1 MIPHKKYMEMAL
13 ELARKGK
20 GFTSP
25 NPMVG
30 CIIIKRG
37 RIVGKGFHK
46 KAGEPHA
53 EVFALRE
60 AGKKA
65 KDGILYS
72 TLEPCSHWGR
82 TPPCTEQ
89 IIQSGIHEVIIGSK
103 DINPLVNG
111 YNEIKAR
118 GIKARIGILKE
129 DCDKLNEYFFKWIK
143 VKMPFVIVKAAM
155 SLDGRI
161 ATRTGDS
168 KYISGTEARKYVH
181 QLRSEVDAVMVGI
194 NTALKDDPELTVRLV
209 KGRNPKKVIVDTF
222 LQLKENSNAVKNE
235 PEKLIIAT
243 SRKANKQKIK
253 ALQQKGVKIITV
265 GQEKGL
271 LSLKELMKEL
281 GKHEI
286 VSVMIEGGA
295 ELNAQA
301 LKAGI
306 VDKILFFISPR
317 MIGKGLAAVGDLGI
331 SKVDKSIQLRD
342 LDYRKIGKD
351 ILIEG
356 YL

>member
-1 MIPHKKYMEMAL
+1 MIPHKKFMEMAL
-13 ELARKGK
+13 ELACKGK
-20 GFTSP
+20 GLTSP

-37 RIVGKGFHK
+37 RIVGRGFHK
-46 KAGEPHA
+46 KAGEAHA
-53 EVFALRE
+53 EVIALKE

-65 KDGILYS
+65 KDGILYC

-89 IIQSGIHEVIIGSK
+89 IVQSGIREVVIGSA
-103 DINPLVNG
+103 DPNPLVSG
-111 YNEIKAR
+111 YEELKAR
-118 GIKARIGILKE
+118 GLKARIGILK
-129 DCDKLNEYFFKWIK
+129 DACDRLNEYFFKWIK
-143 VKMPFVIVKAAM
+143 AKRPFVIVKAAM
-155 SLDGRI
+155 SLDGKI

-168 KYISGTEARKYVH
+168 KYISGTEARKFVH

-194 NTALKDDPELTVRLV
+194 NTAMKDDPELTVRLV
-209 KGRNPKKVIVDTF
+209 KGRNPKKIIVDSF
-222 LQLKENSNAVKNE
+222 LQIRENAHVIRNE

-243 SRKANKQKIK
+243 SKKANKVKIK
-253 ALQQKGVKIITV
+253 SLQLKGVKIITV
-265 GQEKGL
+265 AQEKGML
-271 LSLKELMKEL
+271 DLKDLMKEL
-281 GKHEI
+281 GHHEI
-286 VSVMIEGGA
+286 TSVMIEGGA

-301 LKAGI
+301 LKAGT